1 MFIVHETSYADPV
14 AVGMYFTQT
23 AGLALTKTHATKK
36 AKKVCNCYWQHN
48 SMQGTNIAKL
58 PLALSETLGM
68 VEKEN
73 AIFLLVLLQK

>member
-36 AKKVCNCYWQHN
+36 AKKVCNCY
-48 SMQGTNIAKL
+48 
-58 PLALSETLGM
+58 
-68 VEKEN
+68 
-73 AIFLLVLLQK
+73 